1 MLAEQV
7 LFLFHL
13 SRITQIFTSKLPII
27 FDTKLSSA
35 EFICKEDPEF
45 DIKEDEELIEVLLE
59 RSEMLE

>member
-1 MLAEQV
+1 MY
-7 LFLFHL
+7 F
-13 SRITQIFTSKLPII
+13 SRIIQIFTSKLPII